1 MLKFYI
7 IFSFVLA
14 VCFGA
19 PGYAAAATVSV
30 SPASGTFITGSTFD
44 VSIFLDTEG
53 KDVNTVKVS
62 LEFPPDKLQLVSPSL
77 GKSIVGV
84 WMSQPVFDNQRG
96 VIEFMGGIPNGI
108 NVSNGLI
115 AKMTFRARG
124 VGRAHLRFGSDS
136 RVLLNDGL
144 GTDDLNNTH
153 NGVYNLVLPLPR
165 GPVVASE
172 THADQGQWYPNS
184 TVVFGWRVDVN
195 ISGYS
200 YVLNDLPVDFPDNIS
215 EGVRKSVVYKNL
227 SDGVHFFHI
236 KGLRN
241 GIWGGTT
248 HFAVSVD
255 TSPPAVFPIRIS
267 PSKKT
272 SSREPII
279 KFETS
284 DSFSGIERYE
294 IKFIS
299 LSPSDL
305 HNTSSNPI
313 FIETTS
319 PYVQGSALDLGS
331 YDVVVRAYDKAGN
344 YREVVERMKIVS
356 VIFEIVAEGGV
367 RIKDAFTIAW
377 IWIFLAAGVVI
388 SILGYFAYRIQRWH
402 IAVDLKRARK
412 DLPSQVK
419 DKLEELQKYREKYG
433 KNLVI
438 FFALASSFALLFFGT
453 PVLAQQVELS
463 PPLVTI
469 LSKDISNEEIFY
481 VGGKT
486 DAANVEIIIY
496 MQSLQSGET
505 ISQRVS
511 SDKNG
516 DWFYRHPKFL
526 ASGNYLLWT
535 QSRIGDLVSPPS
547 PQIQMSVEPTAIQ
560 FGASR
565 IGYQMLYL
573 VFVIVLLMV
582 VAVLVGFIIF
592 HAHGGRKKHK
602 RFMKEVSEAEESI
615 RRGFAVLRR
624 DIEAELEIV
633 KKARL
638 NKALSEEAK
647 KREAQ
652 LLRDLQWA
660 QQYIVKEV
668 WDIEEAEH
676 HD

>member
-1 MLKFYI
+1 M
-7 IFSFVLA
+7 
-14 VCFGA
+14 
-19 PGYAAAATVSV
+19 
-30 SPASGTFITGSTFD
+30 
-44 VSIFLDTEG
+44 
-53 KDVNTVKVS
+53 
-62 LEFPPDKLQLVSPSL
+62 
-77 GKSIVGV
+77 
-84 WMSQPVFDNQRG
+84 
-96 VIEFMGGIPNGI
+96 
-108 NVSNGLI
+108 
-115 AKMTFRARG
+115 
-124 VGRAHLRFGSDS
+124 
-136 RVLLNDGL
+136 
-144 GTDDLNNTH
+144 
-153 NGVYNLVLPLPR
+153 
-165 GPVVASE
+165 
-172 THADQGQWYPNS
+172 
-184 TVVFGWRVDVN
+184 
-195 ISGYS
+195 
-200 YVLNDLPVDFPDNIS
+200 
-215 EGVRKSVVYKNL
+215 
-227 SDGVHFFHI
+227 
-236 KGLRN
+236 
-241 GIWGGTT
+241 
-248 HFAVSVD
+248 
-255 TSPPAVFPIRIS
+255 
-267 PSKKT
+267 
-272 SSREPII
+272 
-279 KFETS
+279 
-284 DSFSGIERYE
+284 
-294 IKFIS
+294 
-299 LSPSDL
+299 
-305 HNTSSNPI
+305 
-313 FIETTS
+313 
-319 PYVQGSALDLGS
+319 
-331 YDVVVRAYDKAGN
+331 
-344 YREVVERMKIVS
+344 
-356 VIFEIVAEGGV
+356 
-367 RIKDAFTIAW
+367 
-377 IWIFLAAGVVI
+377 
-388 SILGYFAYRIQRWH
+388 
-402 IAVDLKRARK
+402 DLKRVRMH
-412 DLPSQVK
+412 LPSHVK

-433 KNLVI
+433 KNIVI

-453 PVLAQQVELS
+453 PVRAQQVELS

-486 DAANVEIIIY
+486 DAANVEVIIY

-582 VAVLVGFIIF
+582 VFVLVGFMIF